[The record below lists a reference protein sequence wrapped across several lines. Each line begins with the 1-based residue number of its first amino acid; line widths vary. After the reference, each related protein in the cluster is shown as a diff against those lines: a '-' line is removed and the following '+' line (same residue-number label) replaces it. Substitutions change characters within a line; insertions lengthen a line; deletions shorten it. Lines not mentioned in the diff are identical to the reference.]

1 MVVEFLSPT
10 KDDVIGRVYTVLN
23 DGKYMFAGSC
33 KLLNANGRDYPA
45 GSKVK
50 IMEVEE
56 NTDGDNKRQPF
67 IATKY
72 EKVTDA

>member
-1 MVVEFLSPT
+1 MAVEFHSPT
-10 KDDVIGRVYTVLN
+10 KDEIVGKVYPVLN

-56 NTDGDNKRQPF
+56 NTDGDKKRQPF

-72 EKVTDA
+72 EKVTNA